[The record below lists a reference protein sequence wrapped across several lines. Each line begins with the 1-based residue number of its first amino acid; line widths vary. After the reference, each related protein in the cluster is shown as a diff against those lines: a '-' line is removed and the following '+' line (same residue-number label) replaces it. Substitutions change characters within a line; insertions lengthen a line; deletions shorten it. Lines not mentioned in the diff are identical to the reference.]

1 LCENL
6 VNFGLV
12 IPEMTGLICMPMY
25 LYRAKIAYT
34 PSFVVL
40 AFIYAWKY
48 WKANGR
54 VNSGN
59 NHATLDINVVGF

>member
-1 LCENL
+1 
-6 VNFGLV
+6 
-12 IPEMTGLICMPMY
+12 MY